1 MNKWEQELNRYLN
14 EENIS
19 DLYDKNLI
27 KEMREFEPKKTW
39 VEEEMERLD
48 KYWKEELWT
57 WEQEC
62 ILRNYNKKVLTWKQS
77 SSTRKNNKENNKMDN
92 ITRLIV
98 RENPTLCFGFSDTTQ
113 FQSPLFPMKSEL
125 ANKEEIIKKQIEVI
139 RELNKINSELYNDIK
154 ELGEDLQS
162 QDTGIKA
169 LVQDWKE
176 LREDC
181 AKQTK
186 EVKKLKEEKESLIQS
201 TIKLQ
206 AKINLMSSMNNELQ
220 EEIEELKIKYKELW
234 FTPVLTPYTP
244 PYIVTCTNST
254 LK

>member
-1 MNKWEQELNRYLN
+1 MNLKLKERRISGRSTNLLMNQIVKEFI
-14 EENIS
+14 ENT
-19 DLYDKNLI
+19 
-27 KEMREFEPKKTW
+27 PTW

-48 KYWKEELWT
+48 KYWTEETIKWLKESHDRG
-57 WEQEC
+57 
-62 ILRNYNKKVLTWKQS
+62 ILTWKQS
-77 SSTRKNNKENNKMDN
+77 SSTRENYK
-92 ITRLIV
+92 
-98 RENPTLCFGFSDTTQ
+98 
-113 FQSPLFPMKSEL
+113 PMQSEL
-125 ANKEEIIKKQIEVI
+125 ENKEEIIKKQIEVI
-139 RELNKINSELYNDIK
+139 RELNKDKESLVQGTIKLQDQINILSSENNEIK
-154 ELGEDLQS
+154 EEIES

-169 LVQDWKE
+169 LIQDWKE

-181 AKQTK
+181 ATQTK

>member
-77 SSTRKNNKENNKMDN
+77 SSTRENYK
-92 ITRLIV
+92 
-98 RENPTLCFGFSDTTQ
+98 
-113 FQSPLFPMKSEL
+113 PMQSEL
-125 ANKEEIIKKQIEVI
+125 ENKEEIIKKQIQVI
-139 RELNKINSELYNDIK
+139 RELNKVNSELYNDIK

-186 EVKKLKEEKESLIQS
+186 EVKKLKEEKESLIQG